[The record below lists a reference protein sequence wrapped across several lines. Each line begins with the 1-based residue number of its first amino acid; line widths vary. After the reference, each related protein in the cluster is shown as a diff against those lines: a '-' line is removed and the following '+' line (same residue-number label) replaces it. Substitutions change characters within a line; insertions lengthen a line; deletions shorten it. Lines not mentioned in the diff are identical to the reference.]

1 MFFTLALCEFG
12 RDYILKKG
20 LNRLTLL
27 MYSHHNGPV
36 LRVDAEQDRCPD
48 QVLREVTQ
56 QWHCPANTSHFHTEL
71 SFYTHLNIQ
80 RSEIAKHVIAVY
92 F

>member
-56 QWHCPANTSHFHTEL
+56 QWHCPANTSHFHTE
-71 SFYTHLNIQ
+71 SYHFTHTLTFREMKSQNML
-80 RSEIAKHVIAVY
+80 
-92 F
+92 